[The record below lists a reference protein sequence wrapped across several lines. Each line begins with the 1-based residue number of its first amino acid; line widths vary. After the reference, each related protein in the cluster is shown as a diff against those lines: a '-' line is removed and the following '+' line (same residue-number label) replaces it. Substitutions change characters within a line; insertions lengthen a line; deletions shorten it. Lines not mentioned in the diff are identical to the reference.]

1 MSFLSKMVSIAAI
14 ASLSAAYSQNSLN
27 TQNKKT
33 PVIAKQEENDICPPK
48 KKKKKLLSAYN
59 SSARID
65 VKSSWDVF
73 VKGSYILWQV
83 KEKGLELALSSLEEG
98 FDTSHKVKNMDFSYK
113 HGFKVGVCTNFDYD
127 GWNAF
132 IEYSRLHIKNNHKV
146 HAPVGGYLL
155 PIHTYFE
162 RAEESPTNNR
172 TSFCKERWRLKYDMV
187 DFEVGRPCYVGTKLT
202 FKPRRGAKF
211 GWLDQ
216 KLYVDYTFTHLEDP
230 PIDIDA
236 FSSLHSDSWLVGPR
250 AGVYT
255 NWFFCK
261 WFRFFGNIA
270 GSLTYQRFKTFFKQ
284 SNYEDPGHLDF
295 NVRDKTAILTPIVDM
310 RTGFGWGS
318 YFACNNWHFD
328 LSASYD
334 FSYFWNQNTMRR
346 LEDRVLRNVSTKA
359 SDLMFHGLTAAIR
372 FDF

>member
-14 ASLSAAYSQNSLN
+14 FLLSAAHSQDLN
-27 TQNKKT
+27 TQNKLDE
-33 PVIAKQEENDICPPK
+33 QEENDLCPK

-59 SSARID
+59 SPARID

-73 VKGSYILWQV
+73 VRGSYILWQV
-83 KEKGLELALSSLEEG
+83 KEKGLELAISCLENG
-98 FDTSHKVKNMDFSYK
+98 DYSACRVKNLDFSYK
-113 HGFKVGVCTNFDYD
+113 HGFKVGVCTNFDHD
-127 GWNAF
+127 GWNAL

-146 HAPVGGYLL
+146 HPQTGGYLL
-155 PIHTYFE
+155 PIHTYFA
-162 RAEESPTNNR
+162 RAEEPPTNNR

-187 DFEVGRPCYVGTKLT
+187 DFEVGRPCYVGTKLI
-202 FKPRRGAKF
+202 FKPHVGARF

-216 KLYVDYTFTHLEDP
+216 KLHVIYTFTNLETS

-236 FSSLHSDSWLVGPR
+236 FSRLHSDSWLVGPR

-270 GSLTYQRFKTFFKQ
+270 ASLAYQRFKTFFKQ

-295 NVRDKTAILTPIVDM
+295 NVMDKTSILTPIVDV
-310 RTGFGWGS
+310 RTGFGWGT
-318 YFACNNWHFD
+318 YFACHNWHFD

-334 FSYFWNQNTMRR
+334 FSYFWNQNTMKR
-346 LEDRVLRNVSTKA
+346 LEDRILRNVSTKA